1 MSFEHIF
8 VQPARN
14 STESEIEYKFIVEF
28 SLHCFTRGLDKRHGE
43 TLAGVDVSL
52 HYSDSRETRIFDFQR
67 HELSEKLP
75 DIAKSINKQA
85 CFHTGKGNFFTFELL
100 DADDKVQ
107 HYEVYFR
114 VSRAKKKG
122 WLRLFVE
129 SAYIQDKPKK
139 KPQRIHFF
147 VIANNTLKN
156 KPIKTPK

>member
-1 MSFEHIF
+1 M
-8 VQPARN
+8 
-14 STESEIEYKFIVEF
+14 
-28 SLHCFTRGLDKRHGE
+28 HCFTRGLDKRQGE
-43 TLAGVDVSL
+43 TLADVDKSL
-52 HYSDSRETRIFDFQR
+52 QYSDSRETRIFDFLR

-114 VSRAKKKG
+114 VSRAQKG

-139 KPQRIHFF
+139 RPKKINFF
-147 VIANNTLKN
+147 VIANNALKN
-156 KPIKTPK
+156 KPIKIPK